1 MKNKLKT
8 TLFVPVLDEITGV
21 KIIMPRINKE
31 WVDEIV
37 VVDGGSTDGT
47 IAYFE
52 ENGYHV
58 IQQRSPGLSQAYW
71 ECLEVAKGDII
82 IPFSPDNNSIPELIP
97 KLVEKMT
104 EGYDMV
110 IVSRYANGAKSED
123 DDLIT
128 GFGNWMFTRMTNF
141 LFRAQYTDALVMFRA
156 FRKDLIERLEIPKVN
171 TPVFEILLD
180 IRCAKQK
187 MNVADIPGNEPIR
200 IGGKRKMQILYNG
213 FSILYQIIKERI
225 RSTPVRKSKAEV
237 LESTID

>member
-1 MKNKLKT
+1 MKKKLTT
-8 TLFVPVLDEITGV
+8 TLFVPVFNEIVGS

-47 IAYFE
+47 IEYFE

-58 IQQRSPGLSQAYW
+58 IQQRSPGLSAAYW

-97 KLVEKMT
+97 NLVEKMR

-110 IVSRYANGAKSED
+110 IVSRYVNGAKSED

-128 GFGNWMFTRMTNF
+128 AFGNWMFTRMTNF
-141 LFRAQYTDALVMFRA
+141 LFRAHYTDVVVIFRA
-156 FRKDLIERLEIPKVN
+156 FRKDLIKRLEIPKVK
-171 TPVFEILLD
+171 TPVVEILLD

-187 MNVADIPGNEPIR
+187 MKVADIPGDEPKR
-200 IGGKRKMQILYNG
+200 IGGKRKMRIFYNG

-225 RSTPVRKSKAEV
+225 LFIPISKSKVEV
-237 LESTID
+237 FENTID